1 MIRPAP
7 LPTLGG
13 MAVRFP
19 APAVPGSPVRLA
31 RTPGRP
37 WPVPQADVRAF
48 LRARVRPGTWRLQVP
63 AHGFSAGGCVLARHA
78 DGSAVAVR
86 LGLDAA
92 PVRVLAAAGLTPT
105 LLAAGRRHGTLMHA
119 QMLAEGR
126 HPDGAWYA
134 AHLSDVA
141 TLLRRLTEL
150 TPLRELLPVP
160 ADQGYAAALRR
171 YHRACAAII
180 ERLPA
185 GAAYRPAVETL
196 LQELTPRIDAVG
208 GTGLVPVHGDP
219 NDGNLLVTADGP
231 VLLDWETLHL
241 SDPVHDL
248 AQVLWWGVPR
258 ARWPAGLAAFG
269 LPADDRDVIERLHLH
284 AALRA
289 LYVFLLFE
297 RAGGAPFPNR
307 FLDDAQHA
315 AAGRGPRTFLLGG
328 ERPALDERTAP

>member
-1 MIRPAP
+1 M
-7 LPTLGG
+7 
-13 MAVRFP
+13 
-19 APAVPGSPVRLA
+19 RLA

-48 LRARVRPGTWRLQVP
+48 LRARVRAGTWRLQLP

-78 DGSAVAVR
+78 DGGGVAVR

-92 PVRVLAAAGLTPT
+92 PVRVLAAAGLTPP

-119 QMLAEGR
+119 QLLADGW
-126 HPDGAWYA
+126 HPDGVWYA

-141 TLLRRLTEL
+141 NLLRRLTEL

-160 ADQGYAAALRR
+160 TDQGYAAALRR
-171 YHRACAAII
+171 YHRACAALLD
-180 ERLPA
+180 RLPA
-185 GAAYRPAVETL
+185 AAAYRPAVAKL
-196 LQELTPRIDAVG
+196 LGELVPRIDVVD

-219 NDGNLLVTADGP
+219 NDGNLLVTASGP

-248 AQVLWWGVPR
+248 AQVLWWGMPR
-258 ARWPAGLAAFG
+258 ARWPVGLAAFG
-269 LPADDRDVIERLHLH
+269 LPADDRQVIERLHLH

-307 FLDDAQHA
+307 FLDDAQRA
-315 AAGRGPRTFLLGG
+315 AAGRGPCTFLLGG
-328 ERPALDERTAP
+328 ERPAPDERTAP